1 MPMFG
6 LFMSRV
12 PPQAKTG
19 FRIVVR
25 SRKHTRYTHSVEIST
40 GWFVLTANLTATLSA
55 HEDSARARREMVT
68 MPGEKWR
75 LHVQGSA
82 IARVN
87 RHPWWAYSRP
97 WVRGGHCPQTEN
109 ATCSQS
115 SLL

>member
-40 GWFVLTANLTATLSA
+40 GWFVLTEL
-55 HEDSARARREMVT
+55 
-68 MPGEKWR
+68 
-75 LHVQGSA
+75 
-82 IARVN
+82 
-87 RHPWWAYSRP
+87 
-97 WVRGGHCPQTEN
+97 
-109 ATCSQS
+109 
-115 SLL
+115 